1 MTPPFDAA
9 PPAAVVID
17 TQTLLD
23 WQLFRNPVCAAWA
36 PPGQTWRWLATAA
49 MRDEL
54 GFVLSKAWPTHW
66 APPADVLAF
75 FDTHASLLPA
85 PPTSRLR
92 CTDPDDQVF
101 IDLALA
107 QAPALLLT
115 RDRALLRLAKR
126 AAPAGVTVLQ
136 PARWSPP

>member
-1 MTPPFDAA
+1 MTPALDAA
-9 PPAAVVID
+9 PPVAVVID

-23 WQLFRNPVCAAWA
+23 WQLFRNPVCAAWTL
-36 PPGQTWRWLATAA
+36 PGPTWRWLATAT

-54 GFVLSKAWPTHW
+54 GFVLNRAWSERW
-66 APPADVLAF
+66 AAPAEVLAF
-75 FDTHASLLPA
+75 FDAHASLLPA

-107 QAPALLLT
+107 HAPALLLT

-126 AAPAGVTVLQ
+126 AAPAGVMVL
-136 PARWSPP
+136 PPSRWSPP